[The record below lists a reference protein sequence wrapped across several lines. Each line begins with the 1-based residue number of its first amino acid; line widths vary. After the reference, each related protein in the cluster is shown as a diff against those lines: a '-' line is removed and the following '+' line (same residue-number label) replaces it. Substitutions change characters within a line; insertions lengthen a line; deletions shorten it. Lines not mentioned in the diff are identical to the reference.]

1 MHTNPVLQI
10 THTFKCAAWHLLKG
24 RAEWQ
29 NMFPCVQAYTEVGG
43 LMKVHNFKGHTGGTP
58 LLSAKCHPMKQMY
71 ICVAM

>member
-43 LMKVHNFKGHTGGTP
+43 LMKVHNFK
-58 LLSAKCHPMKQMY
+58 
-71 ICVAM
+71 